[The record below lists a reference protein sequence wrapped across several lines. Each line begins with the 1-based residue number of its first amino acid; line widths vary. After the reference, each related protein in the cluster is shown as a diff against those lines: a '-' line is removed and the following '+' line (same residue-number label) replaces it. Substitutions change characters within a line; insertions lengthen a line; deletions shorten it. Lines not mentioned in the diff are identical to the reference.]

1 MSAAEWWGGICSSAD
16 SLPLT
21 ASQINYQRYPV
32 WGSLAWDYL
41 AIMASSVSS
50 ERVFS
55 SAGST
60 VSKRRNRLRG
70 DIVEALQC
78 LKCLICR
85 ELLFR
90 QSEIVDLEA
99 DDWEVAEE
107 DDAEGWDCFLDDD
120 EGNYDA
126 DIVVD
131 DEL

>member
-1 MSAAEWWGGICSSAD
+1 MSAVEWWGVCSSAD
-16 SLPLT
+16 SLLPLT

-32 WGSLAWDYL
+32 WGSLARDYL

-50 ERVFS
+50 ERAFS
-55 SAGST
+55 SAGIT
-60 VSKRRNRLRG
+60 VSKHRNRLRG

-90 QSEIVDLEA
+90 EPEVVDLEA

-120 EGNYDA
+120 EGNYDS